1 MPIATIGTWEFEMPD
16 GWVSKESNGSDYFE
30 ALDGTK
36 GLYVKAIE
44 LSDPKQTAREL
55 ADYIQDVHFRSF
67 ADLDKSAWAVVDQ
80 LAADEHQFCRSR
92 LDLYDSKANYRVLS
106 LVLCDASKAIQV
118 SVHDYFCENYPAS
131 RDDFSE
137 LEKSVCSVSAGV

>member
-1 MPIATIGTWEFEMPD
+1 MPD
-16 GWVSKESNGSDYFE
+16 GWASKESNGSDYFE

-44 LSDPKQTAREL
+44 LSDPKETAREL
-55 ADYIQDVHFRSF
+55 ADYIQDVHFRAF
-67 ADLDKSAWAVVDQ
+67 ADLDESAWAVVDQ
-80 LAADEHQFCRSR
+80 LAVDVHQFCRSR
-92 LDLYDSKANYRVLS
+92 LDLYDSEANYRVLS

-131 RDDFSE
+131 RGDFSD